1 MSCCIY
7 YILLVHGWLDIE
19 INGPLVKNY
28 VVDSAKALLHF
39 QAGIF
44 EAMSMIYLSGPAP
57 AKRTE
62 LDPGLWTG
70 RGQINGRK
78 FFNRR

>member
-1 MSCCIY
+1 MSCCR
-7 YILLVHGWLDIE
+7 LDIE
-19 INGPLVKNY
+19 INGPLVKKY

-39 QAGIF
+39 ASGDF
-44 EAMSMIYLSGPAP
+44 RSDVYLSGPAP